1 MRGKLYGVPG
11 SHPTKAAELML
22 RQRRFVSGA
31 GVEGSVPAPPK
42 AVGRAVMGPAYDRGA
57 REVACDPSGC

>member
-22 RQRRFVSGA
+22 RQKAIPDTRLDPPPLLPPGA
-31 GVEGSVPAPPK
+31 AAAPP
-42 AVGRAVMGPAYDRGA
+42 
-57 REVACDPSGC
+57 